1 MQKSQKL
8 PSGHHRTNLSGY
20 IFATKAHID
29 SWKKQDLLSS
39 NIFATRPRN
48 MANFGELAAEI
59 GSLFWGTLANFKG
72 LRVFAA
78 LLQRRRSPEAKVLN
92 SIVDYLISLPE
103 ANQSLHDIWPSP
115 GLVHYMYI
123 FGALA
128 S

>member
-1 MQKSQKL
+1 
-8 PSGHHRTNLSGY
+8 
-20 IFATKAHID
+20 
-29 SWKKQDLLSS
+29 
-39 NIFATRPRN
+39 